1 MPTYQVFSSR
11 LNLIHMLGFLSGD
24 RRLGCRQRARGLG
37 RSVCSRCRRR
47 AACPDL
53 GRVNLGLVL
62 SWCFAISLWATVLKE
77 SLEITSLKRQA
88 FRFELRKLKS
98 FGLDGLD
105 WCLVAASA
113 PSRLSATLPRHVHDV
128 QTTQRADGRLRRES
142 NWRLACLAP
151 PGISSLHVYVSLW
164 VFLWRNRSMGLLGY
178 CISHLWTGWNALNS
192 PSLPSYTNLAVGVLL
207 FMLLLRHSPARIAL
221 PLSAGNLVSGHWL
234 FYARTLPHFHPG
246 LQLLHLHVLRG
257 NTYLPSLL
265 GLCTTL
271 PSKCYY
277 SGCLIS

>member
-1 MPTYQVFSSR
+1 M
-11 LNLIHMLGFLSGD
+11 
-24 RRLGCRQRARGLG
+24 G
-37 RSVCSRCRRR
+37 RSVCSRCWRR

-53 GRVNLGLVL
+53 GRVNLGLVF

-142 NWRLACLAP
+142 NWRLACLAH

-207 FMLLLRHSPARIAL
+207 FMLLLQPRHSPARIAL
-221 PLSAGNLVSGHWL
+221 ALSRGNLVGLALALSAGNLVSGHWR
-234 FYARTLPHFHPG
+234 FYARTLPLFHFHPG